1 MPNPAAIPL
10 NAAELRDY
18 FAGQALVGMLPMPS
32 RPGVLPL
39 SIDQMA
45 ERAYDYADALL
56 RARGKRPA

>member
-1 MPNPAAIPL
+1 MSNPAPISFS
-10 NAAELRDY
+10 AAELRDY

-39 SIDQMA
+39 TVDQMA

-56 RARGKRPA
+56 RARGKRQP